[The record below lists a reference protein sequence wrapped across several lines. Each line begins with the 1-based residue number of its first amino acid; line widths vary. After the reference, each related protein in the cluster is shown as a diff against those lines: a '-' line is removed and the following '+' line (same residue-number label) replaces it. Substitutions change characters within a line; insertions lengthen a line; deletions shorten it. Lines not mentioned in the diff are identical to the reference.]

1 APWRSLVLEFIPALR
16 KKATTGVLPSSAA
29 PRNLLSSY
37 RLKIKYDERSFLGA
51 ALDGNTPV
59 VALFL
64 KAGMNPNTRDVHG
77 ATPLLVTA
85 AGGRSET
92 AELLLANGADIHA
105 KDNRGWTP
113 LIFAVVSGDLDLAE
127 EMLNH
132 GADASARG

>member
-1 APWRSLVLEFIPALR
+1 RD
-16 KKATTGVLPSSAA
+16 ATVTGVQTCALPIWESEKA
-29 PRNLLSSY
+29 RNELN
-37 RLKIKYDERSFLGA
+37 RLKINYDERSFLGA

-92 AELLLANGADIHA
+92 AERSEER
-105 KDNRGWTP
+105 RG
-113 LIFAVVSGDLDLAE
+113 GKE
-127 EMLNH
+127 GGE
-132 GADASARG
+132 RQE